1 MIRLQRLI
9 AAHQEL
15 ESAVTWFVL
24 ASFGKDES
32 DSQEAQADLK
42 AKLEKLQ
49 FALASSRRL
58 LALAS
63 QHPPMHVIEAFNW
76 LTDHMDPELDFEQWT
91 PDEVERWRDIQRLGE
106 ELHTLP
112 MPDPDM
118 LHALRLITKAF
129 ADATPDYRT
138 EDDEQ
143 ILDFAREQLAI
154 ADAHVATSPL
164 LDAARKTLALWD
176 LHGMGDDEAESE
188 PVYTAL
194 RKAVERYD

>member
-9 AAHQEL
+9 ASLQEL
-15 ESAVTWFVL
+15 ESAATWFVL

-32 DSQEAQADLK
+32 ESEEAQADLR

-49 FALASSRRL
+49 LALAASRRL

-63 QHPPMHVIEAFNW
+63 QHPPMHVVEAMDW
-76 LTDHMDPELDFEQWT
+76 LIDHMDPELDFEQWT
-91 PDEVERWRDIQRLGE
+91 PEEVERWRDIQAIAKDIN
-106 ELHTLP
+106 TLP

-143 ILDFAREQLAI
+143 ILEFAREQLAI
-154 ADAHVATSPL
+154 ADAHVATAPL

-176 LHGMGDDEAESE
+176 IHGMGDDEDESE
-188 PVYTAL
+188 PIYTAL